1 MKTKPSADDLV
12 CQNQSPSICEYTS
25 ICTTTKLVAHS
36 IVLTVNSNNQDNTK
50 WSMKPT
56 SMECV
61 LALPETLDLD
71 EFYKINDFNHRIH
84 NGSAMGTFFSSDLE
98 HPTYWKT
105 MKMAATRCVC
115 VSAHLPSSAPWIFS
129 ASSRWRFDGDEH
141 RRLHRSLRSLSPHG
155 PPPCLQPPRA
165 VRRRTHS
172 STASSSPACP
182 APPTSSAA
190 RPPRRDGSKSPA
202 TGVQRPRIFHP
213 RASPTTRPDSA
224 RLQVSISRVRA
235 ASSII

>member
-71 EFYKINDFNHRIH
+71 EFYKINDFNYRIH

-105 MKMAATRCVC
+105 MKMAATRCAC

-141 RRLHRSLRSLSPHG
+141 RRLHRSLRSLSPRG
-155 PPPCLQPPRA
+155 PPDPLEHGLFEPSLPGSADEQRREAPSPRWIEVASDGSTAPSDFSPPREPDD
-165 VRRRTHS
+165 S
-172 STASSSPACP
+172 S
-182 APPTSSAA
+182 
-190 RPPRRDGSKSPA
+190 G
-202 TGVQRPRIFHP
+202 
-213 RASPTTRPDSA
+213 
-224 RLQVSISRVRA
+224 
-235 ASSII
+235 